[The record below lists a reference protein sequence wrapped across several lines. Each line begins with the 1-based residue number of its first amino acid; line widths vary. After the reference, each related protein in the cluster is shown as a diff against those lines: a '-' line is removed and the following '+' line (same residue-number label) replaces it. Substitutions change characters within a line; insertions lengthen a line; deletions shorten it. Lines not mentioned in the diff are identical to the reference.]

1 MAAAL
6 GGFLLLA
13 VMNLFVTGLRSER
26 LATARYERVRGWL
39 RAEAQMLDGP
49 AGLRAA
55 SKITVEPGGQAF
67 AFLVDGRCVTY
78 RYRPEGKTLTRH
90 VQDPATAAE
99 VSAQPGEVVLDGL
112 EGFSAALDGSTLS
125 LQVDFGREFAPVTR
139 VRLRN
144 YEP

>member
-13 VMNLFVTGLRSER
+13 VMNLFATGLRTER
-26 LATARYERVRGWL
+26 LATARYERGRGWL

-55 SKITVEPGGQAF
+55 SEITMAPGGQAF

-78 RYRPEGKTLTRH
+78 RYRPEDGTLVRH
-90 VQDPATAAE
+90 LQIPAATATI
-99 VSAQPGEVVLDGL
+99 SGQPGEVVLEGL
-112 EGFSAALDGSTLS
+112 KGFSVSLDGSTLA
-125 LQVDFGREFAPVTR
+125 LQADFGRGFAPVTR